1 MEVTLDIL
9 RAINAGEEKPTHI
22 MSKSNTTWTQLQEG
36 LGFLAKNK
44 FVKEISNK
52 KKTRKVDK
60 RTKHKYTL
68 TKKGES
74 VLRYFKR
81 EFEQAEMLF
90 LSL

>member
-36 LGFLAKNK
+36 LGFLVKNK
-44 FVKEISNK
+44 FIKEISNK

-74 VLRYFKR
+74 VLRYFRR

-90 LSL
+90 LAL